1 MILDFLSYQLK
12 HLTLTLFSIK
22 GPFTGQFCLQI
33 KGSNSITFIDVFLK
47 KLQNLHKGYWP
58 IYEYKKSTDRL

>member
-33 KGSNSITFIDVFLK
+33 KPFIDVFLK
-47 KLQNLHKGYWP
+47 K
-58 IYEYKKSTDRL
+58 ITKSA

>member
-12 HLTLTLFSIK
+12 YLTLTLFSIK

-33 KGSNSITFIDVFLK
+33 KGSNSNTFIDVFLK
-47 KLQNLHKGYWP
+47 KNT
-58 IYEYKKSTDRL
+58 KSA